1 MVDVENY
8 EADANLIRSEIAAL
22 FEDLIL
28 GMLAVIVF
36 IFWLS
41 GGFQ

>member
-1 MVDVENY
+1 MVDIENY
-8 EADANLIRSEIAAL
+8 EADVSLIRSKIAAL
-22 FEDLIL
+22 FEDLII